1 MRFKERDMA
10 QWLERGALSMS
21 LPAMRFRITLG
32 TGFSEIS
39 CFSPLNINP
48 QMLHLTQV
56 EMSIRSLDRD
66 GNVYTL
72 YVHCAEMAA
81 GLYALCGVDMAH
93 E

>member
-1 MRFKERDMA
+1 MA
-10 QWLERGALSMS
+10 QWLERGALSML

-39 CFSPLNINP
+39 CFSPLNP

-56 EMSIRSLDRD
+56 EISIWSLDRD

-72 YVHCAEMAA
+72 YVYCADMAA